1 MKTEFDPNI
10 PIYKQIM
17 DGVKRSIVSAEV
29 KPGDKLLSIREM
41 SEKLKVNPNTIQRAY
56 QELERL
62 GITYTQR
69 GMGNFVKE
77 DVGMV
82 KRLKE
87 EMAEKIIER
96 FIDGMRNIG
105 FTNSEIVSI
114 VKDKIENE
122 NTEEEGK

>member
-69 GMGNFVKE
+69 GMGNFVKK